1 MFKAIKTSI
10 VNAYKSAI
18 RAVFGHEFTVWHHWE
33 DKGKQKVKVF
43 HCKTYSEALEVLS
56 CGFNDGV
63 NCIVDRKGY
72 LVAERYAVKA
82 C

>member
-10 VNAYKSAI
+10 IGAYKEFTRSI
-18 RAVFGHEFTVWHHWE
+18 FGHEFTVWHQW
-33 DKGKQKVKVF
+33 DDNSKQKVKVF
-43 HCKTYSEALEVLS
+43 HCKTYSEALEVLA

>member
-1 MFKAIKTSI
+1 MFKAIKTNI
-10 VNAYKSAI
+10 INAYKALTRLI
-18 RAVFGHEFTVWHHWE
+18 FGHEFTVWHHWD

-43 HCKTYSEALEVLS
+43 HCKTYSEALEVLA

-63 NCIVDRKGY
+63 NCIVDRSGY

-82 C
+82 

>member
-1 MFKAIKTSI
+1 MFKAIKSNLT
-10 VNAYKSAI
+10 NAYNAAI
-18 RAVFGHEFTVWHHWE
+18 RAVFGHEFTVWHHWA

-43 HCKTYSEALEVLS
+43 HCKTYSEALELLA

-63 NCIVDRKGY
+63 NRIVSRQGY

-82 C
+82 

>member
-1 MFKAIKTSI
+1 MFKAIKSNI
-10 VNAYKSAI
+10 VNSYKALT

-33 DKGKQKVKVF
+33 YKGKQKVKVF
-43 HCKTYSEALEVLS
+43 HCKTYSEALEVLAY
-56 CGFNDGV
+56 GFNDGV

-82 C
+82 